1 MTEALGRFRERAETV
16 SREPGDIAL
25 HEVFIDL
32 TDGMAL
38 SLQPLGKLL
47 SGTQLPLETPR
58 GIAFVVEGGCQ
69 VIEVQPQWPTP
80 QPGNHA
86 WPYKGVCEHVLLLF
100 HKSCLEKEKDGMSGS
115 CRVG

>member
-1 MTEALGRFRERAETV
+1 M
-16 SREPGDIAL
+16 

-47 SGTQLPLETPR
+47 SGTKITLDTTR
-58 GIAFVVEGGCQ
+58 GIALVVEGGCQ

-86 WPYKGVCEHVLLLF
+86 RPYKGVFEHVFLLF
-100 HKSCLEKEKDGMSGS
+100 HK
-115 CRVG
+115 R